1 MRSRGR
7 AVAQRG
13 ASARPATCR
22 IGEPAD
28 EAMERVAAK
37 NGKAVVSAWIGGG
50 LGLRDYRDADMLPVR
65 NAVVNALRHLGMLGG
80 AL

>member
-1 MRSRGR
+1 
-7 AVAQRG
+7 
-13 ASARPATCR
+13 
-22 IGEPAD
+22 
-28 EAMERVAAK
+28 MERVAAK